1 MVLADSLC
9 QKVKPNPVKHAWLF
23 LLIIHHQQ
31 SLNRRYGCI
40 DIVYPPGGV
49 SVQPSMDA
57 GARQAAACGEGE
69 RGGHE
74 PPEAGAEAPSKLLKS
89 PWSSRDKKKILQC

>member
-1 MVLADSLC
+1 MR
-9 QKVKPNPVKHAWLF
+9 F
-23 LLIIHHQQ
+23 
-31 SLNRRYGCI
+31 GCI

-69 RGGHE
+69 RGGPE
-74 PPEAGAEAPSKLLKS
+74 PPETGAEAPSKLLMPPP
-89 PWSSRDKKKILQC
+89 PWSSRDKKILQCWLLEAETQ